1 MPDRLRLALVLAAL
15 LVPAIAA
22 VAPAAPRTS
31 LNDIEDEVMCTVCGV
46 PLNLAESVPQADR
59 QRAFIRRLV
68 AAGASKA
75 EVKRR
80 LVDQYGPA
88 VLATPARRGFSL
100 AAWAVPLLAGLAA
113 LVLLAVALP
122 RWRRRPAAAP
132 PPGAGISPAEARR
145 LDEDLARYDG

>member
-1 MPDRLRLALVLAAL
+1 
-15 LVPAIAA
+15 
-22 VAPAAPRTS
+22 
-31 LNDIEDEVMCTVCGV
+31 MCTVCGV